1 MGTGKKVLLCI
12 IIILALL
19 VVGVGGFFLG
29 KNYSKSDNNT
39 AGKETKQEEKKEE
52 TKKEEFKYEDYSGLP
67 YSLCGFP
74 GITIEEKNVYL
85 KDLTAEEK
93 MNIVIALVNKTAS
106 YDDDAEK
113 YDDKGGVL
121 VGTFTEEDAK
131 EFFEDTS
138 FIGSKKNNEYD
149 VMYPYNVY
157 KVDDKLDIV
166 EYAGGC
172 TGDGSGEY
180 VIQKDKK
187 IEDGKA
193 IYTFVYYN
201 LSVEYPDDSN
211 DPKISIYSDIAGKKL
226 VASDIDGF
234 DKISDYYDKL
244 NTYEVYYDITDNNMR
259 FEKMIFNKK

>member
-1 MGTGKKVLLCI
+1 MNI
-12 IIILALL
+12 II
-19 VVGVGGFFLG
+19 
-29 KNYSKSDNNT
+29 
-39 AGKETKQEEKKEE
+39 
-52 TKKEEFKYEDYSGLP
+52 GL
-67 YSLCGFP
+67 
-74 GITIEEKNVYL
+74 I
-85 KDLTAEEK
+85 D
-93 MNIVIALVNKTAS
+93 KTNR
-106 YDDDAEK
+106 YDDDEEE

-121 VGTFTEEDAK
+121 IRSFTEEEAK
-131 EFFEDTS
+131 VFFEDTS
-138 FIGSKKNNEYD
+138 FISSKKNFDYN
-149 VMYPYNVY
+149 VMYPFTVY
-157 KVDDKLDIV
+157 KSDDKIDIV

-211 DPKISIYSDIAGKKL
+211 DPKISIYSDIAGKKI
-226 VASDIDGF
+226 VASDIDDF